1 MPPFQEKNCA
11 LVVAHPGHELRLYG
25 WLTQALPTVFVL
37 TDGSGHSGDSRL
49 RQTTE
54 ILQTIGARVGSI
66 YGRVTDR
73 EFYQAILHSKVDF
86 FLDITNELAN
96 ALVTQKIDFVVGDA
110 IEGYN
115 PVHDIC
121 RLMINGAVRLAR
133 AKKLLIENYDVLLMD
148 GIKNDPGAEALTI
161 NLSHQVL
168 SQKINAARNYTR
180 ISSDFAV
187 IVEKEGTASLTT
199 EHLRPVVNYSG
210 AYEFVDAPFYERH
223 GEKQVAA
230 GRYEHVLRYREHM
243 LPLAKALQQ
252 LH

>member
-1 MPPFQEKNCA
+1 MLPFHKKNCA

-25 WLTQALPTVFVL
+25 WLTLALPTVFVL
-37 TDGSGHSGDSRL
+37 TDGSGHSSDSRL
-49 RQTTE
+49 HQTTA
-54 ILQTIGARVGSI
+54 ILRNTGARIGSI

-73 EFYQAILHSKVDF
+73 EFYQAILHSKLSF

-96 ALVTQKIDFVVGDA
+96 ALVTQKIEFVVGDA

-115 PVHDIC
+115 PVHDVC

-133 AKKLLIENYDVLLMD
+133 AKKHLIENYDVLLMD
-148 GIKNDPGAEALTI
+148 GMTNHPGAEALTI
-161 NLSHQVL
+161 NLSSQVL
-168 SQKINAARNYTR
+168 SQKMNAARNYSQ
-180 ISSDFAV
+180 ISSDFAA
-187 IVEKEGTASLTT
+187 IIEKEGTASLIA
-199 EHLRPVVNYSG
+199 EHLRPVIDYSG
-210 AYEFVDAPFYERH
+210 AYEFVDAPFYEQH

-230 GRYEHVLRYREHM
+230 GHYEHVLRYGEHM